1 MPAQLCGQICKIMKN
16 KKSRNDI
23 ILISAV
29 LLATAIVALI
39 LCAFR
44 KEGGYV
50 SVVQNG
56 KETAR
61 YSLSENVTVTLENGG
76 TNVLVIEN
84 GVAIGGS
91 ISIGKVRSAAHISL
105 AGGNAALPVRVIVQ
119 DRGAVHAHGIA
130 ACHISGTL
138 HKVSRAAGTSAA
150 TGIGRISTPAV
161 ADGDSVADG
170 VPVIVAA
177 GL

>member
-1 MPAQLCGQICKIMKN
+1 MKN
-16 KKSRNDI
+16 KKLRNDI

-56 KETAR
+56 KEIAR

-84 GVAIGGS
+84 GYAFISDASCPDKICVHHRKIHCAGEAITC
-91 ISIGKVRSAAHISL
+91 
-105 AGGNAALPVRVIVQ
+105 LPNKTVIK
-119 DRGAVHAHGIA
+119 I
-130 ACHISGTL
+130 ISGEG
-138 HKVSRAAGTSAA
+138 VDA
-150 TGIGRISTPAV
+150 IS
-161 ADGDSVADG
+161 
-170 VPVIVAA
+170 
-177 GL
+177 